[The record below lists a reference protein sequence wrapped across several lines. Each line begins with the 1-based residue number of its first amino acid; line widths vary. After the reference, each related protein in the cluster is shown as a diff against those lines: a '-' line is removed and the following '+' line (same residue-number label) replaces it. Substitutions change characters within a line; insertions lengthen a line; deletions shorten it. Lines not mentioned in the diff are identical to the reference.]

1 MLASRQVLGNLA
13 RGRVLNGASTSL
25 RRMATVSDSSLDK
38 KVRQNI
44 WEDNNF
50 INYKKMS
57 ENLAVVRSRLN
68 RPLTY
73 AEKILYSHLD
83 DPHGQD
89 IERGKSYLKLR
100 PDRVAC
106 QDATAQMAILQFMS
120 AGMDQVANPTTVHC
134 DHLIEAQVGGE
145 RDLARAISI
154 NKEVYDFL
162 SSACAKYNIG
172 FWRPGSGIIHQII
185 LENYAFPGG
194 LLIGTDSHTPNGGGL
209 GMAAIGVG
217 GADAVDVMANL
228 PWELK
233 APNVIGVKLTGQL
246 SGWTAPKDIIL
257 KVADIL
263 TVKGGT
269 GAIVEYHGP
278 GVDTISCTGMASC
291 ANMGGLYSIITLVIT
306 RPCTNEELAEIGATT
321 SVFPFNDR
329 MYDYL
334 AATKRKDIGDFA
346 RGYASELR
354 ADEGAEYD
362 QLIELNLSELEPHI
376 NGPFT
381 PDLGTPISKFS
392 QAVKENGWPEEL
404 KVGLIGS
411 CTNSSY
417 EDMSRAASIARDAL
431 DHGLKAKAAF
441 TVTPGSE
448 QIRATIARDGQLKT
462 FEEFGGMVLAN
473 ACGPCIG
480 QWDRQDV
487 KKGEANSILS
497 SYNRNFTG
505 RNDGNPAT
513 HSFVTSPDLVVALTI
528 AGSLHF
534 NPLTDKLK
542 DKDGNEFLLKP
553 PTGDG
558 LPVRGY
564 DPGNNTYQAPPKDRM
579 GVTVQVAPTSDRLQ
593 VLQPFQPWNGKDVK
607 DIPILIKAKGK
618 TTTDHIS
625 MAGPWLKY
633 RGHLDNISN
642 NMLIGAINEAN
653 DEANKI
659 KNFTTGD
666 WDAVPAVARDYKKK
680 GIKWVVIGDWNYG
693 EGSSREHAALEPR
706 HLGGLAIVT
715 RSFARIHETNLKKQ
729 GMLPLTFADPA
740 DYDKIKPDDKVDILC
755 TQLAVGEPITMVVH
769 PKDGKSFEVPLQ
781 HTFNEAQIE
790 WFKNGSAL
798 NTMAKTA

>member
-1 MLASRQVLGNLA
+1 MLSARVAARQLPRLG
-13 RGRVLNGASTSL
+13 
-25 RRMATVSDSSLDK
+25 RRQFATVNDTALTK
-38 KVRQNI
+38 KVEMTN
-44 WEDNNF
+44 WEKGHY
-50 INYKKMS
+50 INYAGMN
-57 ENLAVVRSRLN
+57 ENLNIVRSRLN

-120 AGMDQVANPTTVHC
+120 AGMPSVATPTTVHC

-145 RDLARAISI
+145 KDLERAYNI

-162 SSACAKYNIG
+162 STSCAKYNIG
-172 FWRPGSGIIHQII
+172 FWKPGSGIIHQIV

-194 LLIGTDSHTPNGGGL
+194 LMIGTDSHTPNAGGL
-209 GMAAIGVG
+209 GMCAVGVG

-228 PWELK
+228 PWEVK
-233 APNVIGVKLTGQL
+233 APKIIGVKLTGKL

-257 KVADIL
+257 KVAGIL

-278 GVDTISCTGMASC
+278 GVNSFSCTGMATIC
-291 ANMGGLYSIITLVIT
+291 NMG
-306 RPCTNEELAEIGATT
+306 AEIGATT

-334 AATKRKDIGDFA
+334 AATKRQHIGDFA
-346 RGYASELR
+346 RSYAAELR
-354 ADEGAEYD
+354 EDEGAEYD
-362 QLIELNLSELEPHI
+362 EFIEINLDELEPHI

-381 PDLGTPISKFS
+381 PDLATPLSKFKD
-392 QAVKENGWPEEL
+392 AVKENKWPEEM

-431 DHGLKAKAAF
+431 DHGIKSKSLF

-448 QIRATIARDGQLKT
+448 QIRATIERDGQLQT
-462 FEEFGGMVLAN
+462 LEEFGGMVLAN

-480 QWDRQDV
+480 QWSRTDV
-487 KKGEANSILS
+487 KKGEANSIVC

-505 RNDGNPAT
+505 RNDANPAT
-513 HSFVTSPDLVVALTI
+513 HSFVTSPDLVVALAI
-528 AGSLHF
+528 AGDLKF
-534 NPLTDKLK
+534 NPITDTLK
-542 DKDGNEFLLKP
+542 DKDGNDFKLKP

-558 LPVRGY
+558 LPKLGY
-564 DPGNNTYQAPPKDRM
+564 DAGRDTYQAPPEDRS
-579 GVTVQVAPTSDRLQ
+579 QVSVAVSPTSDRLQ
-593 VLQPFQPWNGKDVK
+593 ILEPFDKWDGKDATNL
-607 DIPILIKAKGK
+607 PILIKAQGK

-642 NMLIGAINEAN
+642 NMLIGAINAAN
-653 DEANKI
+653 GEANKV
-659 KNFTTGD
+659 KNQETGD
-666 WDAVPAVARDYKKK
+666 VDAVPAVARDYKKR

-706 HLGGLAIVT
+706 HLGGLAIIT

-729 GMLPLTFADPA
+729 GMLPLTFSNPE
-740 DYDKIKPDDKVDILC
+740 DYDKIKPDDRVDIKA
-755 TQLAVGEPITMVVH
+755 TELAVGKPITMVVH
-769 PKDGKSFEVPLQ
+769 PADGGKPFEVKLS
-781 HTFNEAQIE
+781 HTFNESQLE
-790 WFKNGSAL
+790 WFVNGSAL
-798 NTMAKTA
+798 NTMAKKAASK

>member
-1 MLASRQVLGNLA
+1 MLATRQVLGNVARSRVMGNLA
-13 RGRVLNGASTSL
+13 V
-25 RRMATVSDSSLDK
+25 RRTMATVSDSPLDR
-38 KVRQNI
+38 KVKQNN

-57 ENLAVVRSRLN
+57 ENLSVVRSRLN

-83 DPHGQD
+83 NPHEQD
-89 IERGKSYLKLR
+89 IERGVSYLRLR

-120 AGMDQVANPTTVHC
+120 AGMPSVANPTTVHC

-145 RDLARAISI
+145 KDLERAVSI

-172 FWRPGSGIIHQII
+172 FWKPGSGIIHQIL

-194 LLIGTDSHTPNGGGL
+194 LLIGTDSHTPNAGGL
-209 GMAAIGVG
+209 GTCAIGVG

-233 APNVIGVKLTGQL
+233 APKVIGVKLTGQL
-246 SGWTAPKDIIL
+246 SGWASPKDIIL
-257 KVADIL
+257 KVAGIL

-278 GVDTISCTGMASC
+278 GVDTLSATGMGTIC
-291 ANMGGLYSIITLVIT
+291 NMG
-306 RPCTNEELAEIGATT
+306 AEIGATT
-321 SVFPFNDR
+321 SLFPFNDR

-334 AATKRKDIGDFA
+334 AATKRKDIGDFS
-346 RGYASELR
+346 RTYAKELR
-354 ADEGAEYD
+354 EDDGAEYD
-362 QLIELNLSELEPHI
+362 QLIEINLSELEPHI

-381 PDLGTPISKFS
+381 PDLATPISKF
-392 QAVKENGWPEEL
+392 AEAAKANNWPDEVKA
-404 KVGLIGS
+404 GLIGS

-417 EDMSRAASIARDAL
+417 EDMSRAASIAQSAMK
-431 DHGLKAKAAF
+431 HGIKSKAPF
-441 TVTPGSE
+441 FVTPGSE
-448 QIRATIARDGQLKT
+448 QIRATIARDGQLET
-462 FEEFGGMVLAN
+462 FEEFGGTVLAN

-480 QWDRQDV
+480 QWDRRDV
-487 KKGEANSILS
+487 KKGEANSIIS

-513 HSFVTSPDLVVALTI
+513 HSFVTSPDLVVAMSI
-528 AGSLHF
+528 AGSLSF

-542 DKDGNEFLLKP
+542 GKDGKEFMLDP
-553 PTGDG
+553 PTGAG
-558 LPVRGY
+558 LPDRGY
-564 DPGNNTYQAPPKDRM
+564 DPGQDTYQAPPQDRAS
-579 GVTVQVAPTSDRLQ
+579 VQVAVAPTSDRLQ
-593 VLQPFQPWNGKDVK
+593 VLSPFNAWDGKDAT
-607 DIPILIKAKGK
+607 DMPILIKAQGK

-653 DEANKI
+653 GEANKV
-659 KNFTTGD
+659 KNATTGD
-666 WDAVPAVARDYKKK
+666 WDAVPATARDYKSK

-706 HLGGLAIVT
+706 HLGGIAIIT

-729 GMLPLTFADPA
+729 GMLPLTFAEPA
-740 DYDKIKPDDKVDILC
+740 DYDKIKPEDKIDIKC
-755 TQLAVGEPITMVVH
+755 TELAVGKPITMVVR
-769 PKDGKSFEVPLQ
+769 PKDGEAFEVKLN
-781 HTFNEAQIE
+781 HTFNAPQIE

-798 NTMAKTA
+798 NTMAKSRA

>member
-1 MLASRQVLGNLA
+1 MLATRQVLGNA
-13 RGRVLNGASTSL
+13 TRSRVMANLSL
-25 RRMATVSDSSLDK
+25 RRTMATVSDSPLDK
-38 KVRQNI
+38 KVKQNN
-44 WEDNNF
+44 WEEGNF

-73 AEKILYSHLD
+73 AEKVLYSHLD

-89 IERGKSYLKLR
+89 IERGVSYLKLR

-120 AGMDQVANPTTVHC
+120 AGMPSVANPTTVHC
-134 DHLIEAQVGGE
+134 DHLIEAQMGGPKDLE
-145 RDLARAISI
+145 RAVNI

-162 SSACAKYNIG
+162 ASACAKYNIG

-185 LENYAFPGG
+185 LENYAFPGA
-194 LLIGTDSHTPNGGGL
+194 LIIGTDSHTPNGGGL
-209 GMAAIGVG
+209 GAACIGVG
-217 GADAVDVMANL
+217 GADAVDVMADL

-233 APNVIGVKLTGQL
+233 APKVIGVKLTGQM
-246 SGWTAPKDIIL
+246 SGWTSAKDIIL
-257 KVADIL
+257 KVAGEL
-263 TVKGGT
+263 SVKGGT
-269 GAIVEYHGP
+269 GAIVEYHGS
-278 GVDTISCTGMASC
+278 GVDSVSCTGMATVC
-291 ANMGGLYSIITLVIT
+291 NMG
-306 RPCTNEELAEIGATT
+306 AEIGATT
-321 SVFPFNDR
+321 SLFPFNDR

-334 AATKRKDIGDFA
+334 AATKRSEIGDFA
-346 RGYASELR
+346 RSYAKELR
-354 ADEGAEYD
+354 EDEGAEYD
-362 QLIELNLSELEPHI
+362 QLIEINLSELEPHI

-381 PDLGTPISKFS
+381 PDLATPISKFS
-392 QAVKENGWPEEL
+392 QVAKENNWPEEF
-404 KVGLIGS
+404 KAGLIGS

-431 DHGLKAKAAF
+431 DHGIKAKSAF
-441 TVTPGSE
+441 FVTPGSE
-448 QIRATIARDGQLKT
+448 QIRATIARDGQLQT

-487 KKGEANSILS
+487 KKGEANSIIS

-513 HSFVTSPDLVVALTI
+513 HSFVTSPDLVVAMSI
-528 AGSLHF
+528 AGTLSF

-542 DKDGNEFLLKP
+542 DKDGNEFLLSP

-558 LPVRGY
+558 LPSRGY
-564 DPGNNTYQAPPKDRM
+564 DPGNNTYQAPPEDRST
-579 GVTVQVAPTSDRLQ
+579 VQVQVAPTSDRLQ
-593 VLQPFQPWNGKDVK
+593 KLSPFDAWDGKDAT
-607 DIPILIKAKGK
+607 DLPILIKAQGK

-653 DEANKI
+653 GEANKV
-659 KNFTTGD
+659 KNVTNGE
-666 WDAVPAVARDYKKK
+666 WDAVPATARDYKSK

-706 HLGGLAIVT
+706 HLGGLAIIT

-740 DYDKIKPDDKVDILC
+740 DYDKVKPEDKVDILC
-755 TQLAVGEPITMVVH
+755 TELAVGKPITMRVH
-769 PKDGKSFEVPLQ
+769 PKDGETFDIKLNQ
-781 HTFNEAQIE
+781 TFNEAQIE

-798 NTMAKTA
+798 NTMAKSHKK